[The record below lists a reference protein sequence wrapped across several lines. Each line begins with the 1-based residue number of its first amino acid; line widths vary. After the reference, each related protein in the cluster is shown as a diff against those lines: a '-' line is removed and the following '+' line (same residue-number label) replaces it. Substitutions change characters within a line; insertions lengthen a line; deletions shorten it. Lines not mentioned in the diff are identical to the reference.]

1 MNTLVKRPFQCSKI
15 AMALSLILL
24 PLSAQSQTLEQAV
37 AHTIDTNPDLRVAFN
52 RFKAREEQVNQAMAG
67 YMPTIDITGGY
78 GYEQTDS
85 VSTRRRKNVG
95 DVDSKGVAELN
106 RGEFGVSLKQMLFD
120 GFYTSSEV
128 NRYSFEASAD
138 QWALLAAAEDMAL
151 EVSKAYLNYLRTLEV
166 LKLAEKN
173 LDSHKEIYDQIKQR
187 TDSGL
192 GSTADLSQISGRL
205 ARANANVMSARN
217 NLLDAKAQYV
227 KVVESEPVDL
237 IQPVPDADMLP
248 KDLSS
253 SLNDAQQNH
262 PILKSAANDI
272 RAAENERSSVQ
283 SNYYP
288 QVSLELSGNWNN
300 DIGGEDGVSNLASQN
315 VGGHNNDLL
324 AMVRVKYNLFAGGR
338 DLAREKE
345 TAYKLGEAKEIR
357 QRAQREVVEGVNL
370 AWNAYEMLA
379 PQKEY
384 IRDHVVAAKDTQ
396 SAYAQQFNLGQR
408 SLLDLLDTENELF
421 EARKDYLQTEY
432 DEIIAKYRVL
442 NATGRLLDSLKVT
455 RPEAWRGERN
465 YEGGTNK

>member
-1 MNTLVKRPFQCSKI
+1 
-15 AMALSLILL
+15 
-24 PLSAQSQTLEQAV
+24 
-37 AHTIDTNPDLRVAFN
+37 
-52 RFKAREEQVNQAMAG
+52 
-67 YMPTIDITGGY
+67 
-78 GYEQTDS
+78 
-85 VSTRRRKNVG
+85 
-95 DVDSKGVAELN
+95 
-106 RGEFGVSLKQMLFD
+106 
-120 GFYTSSEV
+120 
-128 NRYSFEASAD
+128 
-138 QWALLAAAEDMAL
+138 
-151 EVSKAYLNYLRTLEV
+151 
-166 LKLAEKN
+166 
-173 LDSHKEIYDQIKQR
+173 
-187 TDSGL
+187 
-192 GSTADLSQISGRL
+192 
-205 ARANANVMSARN
+205 MSARN